1 MTVETS
7 SGGGSGGRSRGVTV
21 GERELARQSWRLRRG
36 HSTSLH
42 RFSSHPHFQALLK
55 PTVLALVTMMLVDW
69 TVSAASTGIRQ
80 VPSDASFEEAFTP
93 FASELSVVL
102 PTGLVAAYNALD
114 VLVFI
119 STLRGT
125 AGLRRIRARRR
136 RLLQFPEASSG
147 R

>member
-1 MTVETS
+1 
-7 SGGGSGGRSRGVTV
+7 
-21 GERELARQSWRLRRG
+21 
-36 HSTSLH
+36 
-42 RFSSHPHFQALLK
+42 
-55 PTVLALVTMMLVDW
+55 MMLVDW